1 MLKLTTMN
9 KAFAIVCVFV
19 LFSACKPVEKIQYV
33 DKEKIVYQNVVQ
45 HDSIFNDV
53 HDSIFQTIY
62 QKGDTVYNVK
72 YKEKIKEVYKYLYK
86 TDTLFKDSIQYVIKK
101 DIEVKKVV
109 PKWCYYT
116 IALSLAFLIFA
127 IIRIYKWLH

>member
-1 MLKLTTMN
+1 MLKKTMRN
-9 KAFAIVCVFV
+9 KIVAFV
-19 LFSACKPVEKIQYV
+19 LCLVIFSACKPVEKIQYV
-33 DKEKIVYQNVVQ
+33 DREKIVYQNVIQ

-86 TDTLFKDSIQYVIKK
+86 TDTLFKDSIQFVEKK
-101 DIEVKKVV
+101 DVVVKKVV

-116 IALSLAFLIFA
+116 IALSLAFIIFA
-127 IIRIYKWLH
+127 TIRVYRWLH